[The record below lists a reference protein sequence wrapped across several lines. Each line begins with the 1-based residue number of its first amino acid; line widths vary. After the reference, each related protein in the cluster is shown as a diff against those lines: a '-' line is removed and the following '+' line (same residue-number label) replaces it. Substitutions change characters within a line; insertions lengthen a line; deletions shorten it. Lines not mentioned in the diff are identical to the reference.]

1 MSKIS
6 VTTEDEFLD
15 VGVEVWAYSEDTCR
29 GIPVVS
35 LTVGEA
41 EDFINEL
48 SAAVTQV
55 KQR

>member
-6 VTTEDEFLD
+6 VSAEDEFLD
-15 VGVEVWAYSEDTCR
+15 VGVEVWAYSEDISR

-35 LTVGEA
+35 LTVEEA
-41 EDFINEL
+41 EDFLNEL
-48 SAAVTQV
+48 SAAVSQV